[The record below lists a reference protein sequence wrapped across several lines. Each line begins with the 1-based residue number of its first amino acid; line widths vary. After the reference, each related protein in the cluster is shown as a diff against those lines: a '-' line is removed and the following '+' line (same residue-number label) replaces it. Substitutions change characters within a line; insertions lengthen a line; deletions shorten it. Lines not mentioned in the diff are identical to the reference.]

1 MGKAH
6 ALFPHS
12 TQKSGR
18 SSDRV
23 APERQ
28 GGRWRKGVLGWDSCQ
43 RSSVLYTLY
52 GRMELH
58 LQMASKGSLLTT
70 LMDQRPV
77 ASLPSQNCVNLP
89 KSLSCN
95 TDNANS
101 HSPRASLNLVFLLS
115 MPSQAQGCKCQ
126 PESGHPRLVCA
137 ARTPPWSPHSFT
149 GLLFD
154 IWPSH

>member
-1 MGKAH
+1 MLCSLTAPRKVAGPLTGWHLNARVGDGGKEFWGGTH
-6 ALFPHS
+6 VNGAL
-12 TQKSGR
+12 
-18 SSDRV
+18 
-23 APERQ
+23 
-28 GGRWRKGVLGWDSCQ
+28 C
-43 RSSVLYTLY
+43 YTLC

-58 LQMASKGSLLTT
+58 LQMASKGSLPTT

-95 TDNANS
+95 TDNAIS

-126 PESGHPRLVCA
+126 PEAGHPRLVCA